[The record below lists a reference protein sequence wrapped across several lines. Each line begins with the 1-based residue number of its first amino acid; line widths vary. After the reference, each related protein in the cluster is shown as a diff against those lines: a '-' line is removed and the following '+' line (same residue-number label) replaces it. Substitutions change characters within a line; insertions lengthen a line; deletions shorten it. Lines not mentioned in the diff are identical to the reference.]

1 MKAWGFIPA
10 RGGSKSIPLKN
21 ILTLGG
27 RPMLDYGIKAGLAS
41 GRLERLICSSDDERI
56 LGPAR
61 DLGIDVD
68 VRSHELSGDD
78 VPVAEVV
85 REFLERQSDRPDIIV
100 LIQPTSPFLLPE
112 HVGLLLD
119 AFERDPEVNSA
130 HTATLCTH
138 NAHAWNQRTLEE
150 DGRIGFMFAA
160 ERKQAY
166 NKQRKPKLH
175 IFGNVIGTKSDAL
188 LRGEGFYAEPVAGV
202 EIPFPYNYDLDGPDD
217 IAVAEALLSNGSVR
231 LPHMEG

>member
-21 ILTLGG
+21 VLSLGG
-27 RPMLDYGIKAGLAS
+27 RPMLDYGVRAGMAS

-61 DLGIDVD
+61 ELGIEVD
-68 VRSHELSGDD
+68 VRPDELSGDD
-78 VPVAEVV
+78 VAVADVAQ
-85 REFLERQSDRPDIIV
+85 EFLARQPAPPDVIV

-112 HVGLLLD
+112 HIGPVLD
-119 AFERDPEVNSA
+119 LFADPTINSA
-130 HTATLCTH
+130 HNISLGSH
-138 NAHAWNQRTLEE
+138 NSHAWNQRMIGP
-150 DGRIGFMFAA
+150 DKRIEFLFAD

-166 NKQRKPKLH
+166 NKQRKPRLH
-175 IFGNVIGTKSDAL
+175 VFGNLIAARSDAL

-202 EIPFPYNYDLDGPDD
+202 EIPHPYNYDLDGPDD
-217 IAVAEALLSNGSVR
+217 LVIAEALLKSGAIK
-231 LPHMEG
+231 LHHMEG

>member
-21 ILTLGG
+21 ILSLQG

-61 DLGIDVD
+61 NLGIDVD
-68 VRSHELSGDD
+68 VRPDALGGDD
-78 VPVAEVV
+78 IAVADVV
-85 REFLERQSDRPDIIV
+85 REFLGRQDEVPDVLV

-112 HVGLLLD
+112 HVGPVIDL
-119 AFERDPEVNSA
+119 FNDPGVNSA
-130 HTATLCTH
+130 HNTAKVSH
-138 NAHAWNQRTLEE
+138 NAHAWNQRI
-150 DGRIGFMFAA
+150 IGENNRVSFLYAE

-166 NKQRKPKLH
+166 NKQRKPVLH
-175 IFGNVIGTKSDAL
+175 VFGNLIAARSEAL

-202 EIPFPYNYDLDGPDD
+202 EIEAPYNFDLDGPGDL
-217 IAVAEALLSNGSVR
+217 AVAEALLTRGAIH